1 VTQDSILFLFG
12 GTVLSSLVGCVVYLF
27 RSFEAEKVQT
37 RKDLDECRRD
47 REAIR
52 EEWRKDREAL
62 WQRISEMQCSIEG
75 GN

>member
-37 RKDLDECRRD
+37 RLDLEECRRD
-47 REAIR
+47 REA
-52 EEWRKDREAL
+52 L
-62 WQRISEMQCSIEG
+62 WKRISELQCSIEG
-75 GN
+75 K